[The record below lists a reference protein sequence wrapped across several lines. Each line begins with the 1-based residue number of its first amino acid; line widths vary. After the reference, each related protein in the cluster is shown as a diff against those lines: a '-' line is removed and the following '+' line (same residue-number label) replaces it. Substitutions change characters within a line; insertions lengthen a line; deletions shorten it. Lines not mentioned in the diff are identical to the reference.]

1 MIWWIALGIVS
12 LIAIL
17 PVGISGIYDE
27 SGPLVRLIIGP
38 VRLLLYPTK
47 PKENKEQIKDKQPR
61 KTASQ
66 ATINT
71 EKEKKGGSISDFKP
85 IIELVLEFLGAL
97 KRKLRVNFLQL
108 KLVLAGDDP
117 CDVAVNYGKAW
128 AAVGNLMPH
137 LERIF
142 VIKKRDVEVACD
154 FSSDKTLITARVDL
168 TITVGR
174 LIILAV
180 NYGGRGLREFL
191 KLMKKSKGG
200 AIT

>member
-61 KTASQ
+61 KTVSQ
-66 ATINT
+66 ATTNT

-97 KRKLRVNFLQL
+97 KRKLRVNVLQL

-117 CDVAVNYGKAW
+117 CDLAVNYGKAW

-180 NYGGRGLREFL
+180 NYGGKCLREFL